1 MEHHGAIAVFISD
14 NLQFDNA
21 ESLVDMI
28 HDGTT
33 REVSIPAGFILG
45 SDGYCIL
52 LMSLLSFTSEIFS
65 LPQCYFLILD
75 YLFERGFK

>member
-14 NLQFDNA
+14 NLQFENA

-65 LPQCYFLILD
+65 LPQCYFFNFR
-75 YLFERGFK
+75 LFV

>member
-65 LPQCYFLILD
+65 LPQSCYFFNFR
-75 YLFERGFK
+75 LFV

>member
-65 LPQCYFLILD
+65 LPCYFFNFR
-75 YLFERGFK
+75 LFV

>member
-52 LMSLLSFTSEIFS
+52 LMSLLSLTSEIFS
-65 LPQCYFLILD
+65 LPQCYFLNFR
-75 YLFERGFK
+75 LFV